1 MSRLA
6 EFRRLEQQ
14 LAQQLAEL
22 EAMKGD
28 SAIKAEMEFEEKLRA
43 LLGEYGYSLREV
55 INILDPQA
63 GIRRQAPQIQEKTAR
78 KPREVKVYKNPH
90 NGEVVQTRGG
100 NHAVLKAWKAEHGSA
115 KVESWLQ

>member
-43 LLGEYGYSLREV
+43 LLDEYGYSLRDV
-55 INILDPQA
+55 INILDSKAHTRIASPA
-63 GIRRQAPQIQEKTAR
+63 VKEKTSR
-78 KPREVKVYKNPH
+78 KPRELKIYKNPH
-90 NGEVVQTRGG
+90 NGEVLQTRGG
-100 NHAVLKAWKAEHGSA
+100 NHAVLKAWKAEHGA
-115 KVESWLQ
+115 EAVEAWRQ